1 MIDKREILEISSS
14 LGLQPSVV
22 EKDYVLGWLLAGIN
36 AHPKL
41 TDSWVFKGGT
51 CLKKCYFE
59 TYRFSEDLDFTLR
72 DEVDLDQVVLTS
84 VFGEVVEWVS
94 DESGL
99 TIPANQLSF
108 EVYENPRGRRSCQGK
123 VGYRGPVS
131 PSSGGW
137 PKIKLDLT
145 ADEALVL
152 PSVRRGVFHP
162 YTDVP
167 ERGMWINSYAY
178 EEAFGEKIR
187 ALGERT
193 RPRDLY
199 DVINLYRHGDT
210 RPPPALLL
218 DVLTRKCAYKNIALP
233 SMSSLEP
240 HRSDLE
246 AMWDNMLGHQL
257 PVLPPVEDFWAA
269 LPEVFDWLAGGAI
282 APQPTAI
289 SAIGTETTIRTRV
302 LPRGIPM
309 RTRGSLEIIRF
320 AAANHLCVDLAYDGG
335 TRRIEPYSLRVT
347 RDGNFVLYAVRSD
360 SAEPRSYRID
370 RIQGASVTD
379 QSFHPRYLIEL
390 TAEGP
395 LSIPPTAR
403 VDSSGLGGERV
414 PSRRRYAR
422 TSSDG
427 PVYVYK
433 CSVCGR
439 TFNRKTMD
447 GSLNEHKTPQG
458 YPCYGRYGIYDR
470 MKY

>member
-1 MIDKREILEISSS
+1 MIDKREILETASS

-36 AHPKL
+36 AHSEL
-41 TDSWVFKGGT
+41 TDAWVFKGGT

-72 DEVDLDQVVLTS
+72 DEAGLDHDFLLS
-84 VFGEVVEWVS
+84 ALGEVVEWVS
-94 DESGL
+94 DQSGL
-99 TIPANQLSF
+99 TIPATQLSF
-108 EVYENPRGRRSCQGK
+108 DIYENPRGRKSCQGR

-167 ERGMWINSYAY
+167 EGGMWINSYAY

-210 RPPPALLL
+210 RPSAALLL
-218 DVLTRKCAYKNIALP
+218 DVLTKKCAYKNIAMP
-233 SMSSLEP
+233 SMTSLET

-257 PVLPPVEDFWAA
+257 PVLPPVGDFWAA
-269 LPEVFDWLAGGAI
+269 LPEVFVWLMGGAVVL
-282 APQPTAI
+282 QP
-289 SAIGTETTIRTRV
+289 SAITAGATETTIRTRE

-309 RTRGSLEIIRF
+309 RMRGPLEIIRF

-335 TRRIEPYSLRVT
+335 TRRIEPYSLRET

-360 SAEPRSYRID
+360 SGESRSYRID
-370 RIQGASVTD
+370 RIQGASVTN
-379 QSFHPRYLIEL
+379 QSFNPRYLIEL
-390 TAEGP
+390 TTAGP
-395 LSIPPTAR
+395 LAIPLTAR
-403 VDSSGLGGERV
+403 SVNGDLSFARV
-414 PSRRRYAR
+414 PPRPQATR
-422 TSSDG
+422 TASSS
-427 PVYVYK
+427 PVYVYR
-433 CSVCGR
+433 CSVCGK

-447 GSLNEHKTPQG
+447 GSLNEHKNPQG
-458 YPCYGRYGIYDR
+458 NPCYGRYGVYER
-470 MKY
+470 TKY